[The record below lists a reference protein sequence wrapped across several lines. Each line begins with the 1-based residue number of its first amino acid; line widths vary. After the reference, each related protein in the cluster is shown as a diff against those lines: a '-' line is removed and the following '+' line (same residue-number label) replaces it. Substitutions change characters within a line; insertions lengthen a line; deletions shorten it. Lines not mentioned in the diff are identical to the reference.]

1 MKENNEMSRLR
12 LAFFPVTNA
21 ELHQFFSMCAMI
33 FCTIFSYGLLRAYKD
48 ALILSAPGSGA
59 EVLPFLKIY
68 IVFPMTVLVTLSYM
82 KLRKSF
88 GMSLVYPMIISSF
101 LLLFVL
107 YALVL
112 FPLRDLVHP
121 SADWTQ
127 MMQHTYPPMRYFFA
141 IIGRWADALFYVTA
155 ELWGTFSLNVLFWQ
169 FANETTT
176 ASQSKRLYPLYVMSG
191 NMALLAL
198 FPVLQH
204 VSKNQYN
211 DLFEVCGIVLFCGLC
226 MLFFFRSA
234 VSADSSRAM
243 VRTDQS
249 RPVKQKLSMGDS
261 LAVLFRSR
269 YIGYIA
275 VLVFA
280 YGFLISVVELIW
292 KSQLQVAYT
301 SRQDLL
307 RFISYYNLFAGV
319 VTIIMNYVSKG
330 VIRRTSW
337 MVGAIIT
344 PVFSGVLSVVFFVFV
359 LNMNFI
365 SALSTSFQ
373 VLPLSLTVWF
383 GSCSVM
389 LMKGTKYSF
398 FDPTKE
404 MAFIPLDVDLKV
416 NGKAAVDGIGGRL
429 GKSAGGFV
437 ASVLLMLCSTAETAA
452 TAMDIAPFLFVM
464 VLMVILFWAVSVL
477 RLNVLYSVA
486 VGSTADKCDTSV
498 EVPV

>member
-12 LAFFPVTNA
+12 LAFFPVKND
-21 ELHQFFSMCAMI
+21 ELHQFFFMCAMI

-68 IVFPMTVLVTLSYM
+68 IMLPMTVLVTLGYM
-82 KLRKSF
+82 KLRKNF
-88 GMSLVYPMIISSF
+88 GMSFVYPLVICSF

-112 FPLRDLVHP
+112 FPMRDSVHP
-121 SADWTQ
+121 NAAWTQ
-127 MMQHTYPPMRYFFA
+127 MMQQSYPPLRYFFA
-141 IIGRWADALFYVTA
+141 IIGRWVDVLFYVTA

-211 DLFEVCGIVLFCGLC
+211 DLFEVCGIVLLCGLC
-226 MLFFFRSA
+226 MLFFFSA
-234 VSADSSRAM
+234 AASTDGACAALRA
-243 VRTDQS
+243 DQS
-249 RPVKQKLSMGDS
+249 QPARQKFTMSKSLS
-261 LAVLFRSR
+261 VLFQSR
-269 YIGYIA
+269 YIRYIA
-275 VLVFA
+275 FLVFA
-280 YGFLISVVELIW
+280 YGFLISVMELIW
-292 KSQLQVAYT
+292 KSQLQMVYT

-307 RFISYYNLFAGV
+307 HFISYYNLFAGV
-319 VTIIMNYVSKG
+319 LTIIMNYVSKG

-337 MVGAIIT
+337 KVGAIIT

-365 SALSTSFQ
+365 LALSSSFQ

-429 GKSAGGFV
+429 GKSASGFV

-452 TAMDIAPFLFVM
+452 TAMDIAPFLFVL

-486 VGSTADKCDTSV
+486 VDSTTDKRDTSV

>member
-1 MKENNEMSRLR
+1 MNENNKMSRMR
-12 LAFFPVTNA
+12 LAFFPVLTT
-21 ELHQFFSMCAMI
+21 EFHQFFSMCGMI

-68 IVFPMTVLVTLSYM
+68 IVFPLTVLITLGYM
-82 KLRKSF
+82 KLCKTFRMSVVYSF
-88 GMSLVYPMIISSF
+88 MISSF

-112 FPLRDLVHP
+112 FPMREQVHP
-121 SADWTQ
+121 GEVWTQ
-127 MMQHTYPPMRYFFA
+127 AMQRAYPPLRYFFA
-141 IIGRWADALFYVTA
+141 IVGRWADALFYVTA

-176 ASQSKRLYPLYVMSG
+176 ASQSKRLYPLYVMAG

-204 VSKNQYN
+204 VSKNQTS
-211 DLFEVCGIVLFCGLC
+211 DLFEVCSVVLLCGLL
-226 MLFFFRSA
+226 MLFFFHSARKSPSARAAYCADLSRS
-234 VSADSSRAM
+234 SKKKLAM
-243 VRTDQS
+243 
-249 RPVKQKLSMGDS
+249 LES
-261 LAVLFRSR
+261 LRVLLRSR

-275 VLVFA
+275 FLVFA

-292 KSQLQVAYT
+292 KSQLQQAFT

-307 RFISYYNLFAGV
+307 SFISYYNLYAGV
-319 VTIIMNYVSKG
+319 LTIVMNYVSKG
-330 VIRRTSW
+330 VIRKTSW

-344 PVFSGVLSVVFFVFV
+344 PIFSGFLSVVFFVFV
-359 LNMNFI
+359 LNMGFI
-365 SALSTSFQ
+365 SAMSTVFQ
-373 VLPLSLTVWF
+373 VLPLTLTVLF
-383 GSCSVM
+383 GSFSVM

-404 MAFIPLDVDLKV
+404 MAFIPLDPDLKV

-429 GKSAGGFV
+429 GKSVGGFV
-437 ASVLLMLCSTAETAA
+437 ASILLMVCSTVDVAA
-452 TAMDIAPFLFVM
+452 TAMDIAPFLFVL
-464 VLMVILFWAVSVL
+464 VLLVILLWSISVL
-477 RLNVLYSVA
+477 RLNILYVSA
-486 VGSTADKCDTSV
+486 VESGADQPKIGVTL
-498 EVPV
+498 